1 MDEDALPPASVRRDH
16 FLIALNLPV
25 GKQFTT
31 WDVYPHV
38 YGHRLSDGAKPWPH
52 LRDARSRKW
61 FGLFTAD
68 ETPIDA
74 LVWLIPF
81 DQLAYKAAAGA
92 ERYLG
97 EILFELKVAA
107 AHLGASIEPE
117 SSIPAALE
125 KMNQVIRE
133 LDILNHRV
141 RIIVAAP
148 DGQSYRVAQWV
159 HALKG
164 AGLQWGDGD
173 LFWYYDRSRELFCAE
188 PYSSPGYFHPG
199 DIGTQVAFSDVAL
212 HFVVRRAR
220 QPAVVLRCMNDI
232 ALQIADE
239 LGAAVLTT
247 DGFPFNLKDAE
258 RELDAV
264 LPKIASVQRTRGA

>member
-31 WDVYPHV
+31 GDVYPHV

-92 ERYLG
+92 ERYG
-97 EILFELKVAA
+97 RNPVRAKGRRRPSRRFA
-107 AHLGASIEPE
+107 
-117 SSIPAALE
+117 
-125 KMNQVIRE
+125 RE
-133 LDILNHRV
+133 LD
-141 RIIVAAP
+141 
-148 DGQSYRVAQWV
+148 S
-159 HALKG
+159 
-164 AGLQWGDGD
+164 
-173 LFWYYDRSRELFCAE
+173 RS
-188 PYSSPGYFHPG
+188 
-199 DIGTQVAFSDVAL
+199 T
-212 HFVVRRAR
+212 
-220 QPAVVLRCMNDI
+220 
-232 ALQIADE
+232 
-239 LGAAVLTT
+239 
-247 DGFPFNLKDAE
+247 
-258 RELDAV
+258 
-264 LPKIASVQRTRGA
+264 